1 MKKILFTLVSA
12 QLLFSC
18 SNTKTEE
25 NQTDTKETTEVKT
38 ESPERSQNSSES
50 ETTATFDI
58 NSIPVSTQDVGDFP
72 FFTLPKGLQNQNKP
86 LQKNFDVCFFPI
98 DGIMTPFEGRLYKAN
113 VVAEKGEEFSK
124 RYFEKSLEDYLTGIG
139 AVKVYDGEITSD
151 EYKRYTKQDPN
162 KGDQGDMGYTSEQIK
177 FFVLRTQ
184 DKGNIYVQFSANNV
198 SGKLNILQE
207 EAMTQT
213 ITKVTSEEI
222 ANDLLAK
229 GKSILHINFDT
240 DKATLKADGS
250 EVVQEI
256 VKVLT
261 KNPELRIAINGYTDN
276 SGAKDHNQ
284 TLSENRALTVK
295 NEIVKA
301 GINADRLTSKGFG
314 QDSPIAS
321 NDTEDGKAQNRRV
334 ELVKL

>member
-1 MKKILFTLVSA
+1 
-12 QLLFSC
+12 
-18 SNTKTEE
+18 
-25 NQTDTKETTEVKT
+25 
-38 ESPERSQNSSES
+38 
-50 ETTATFDI
+50 
-58 NSIPVSTQDVGDFP
+58 VGDFP
-72 FFTLPKGLQNQNKP
+72 FFTLPKGLKNQNKP

-98 DGIMTPFEGRLYKAN
+98 NGVMTPFEGKLYKVN
-113 VVAEKGEEFSK
+113 VVADQGEEFSK

-139 AVKVYDGEITSD
+139 AVKVYDGEITTE
-151 EYKRYTKQDPN
+151 EYQRYNKQDPN
-162 KGDQGDMGYTSEQIK
+162 KGDEGDMGYSGEQIK
-177 FFVLRTQ
+177 FFVLRTK
-184 DKGNIYVQFSANNV
+184 DKGNIYVQFSANNA

-240 DKATLKADGS
+240 DKATLKSDGS
-250 EVVQEI
+250 EVVLEI
-256 VKVLT
+256 VKVLN

-295 NEIVKA
+295 NEIVKS
-301 GINADRLTSKGFG
+301 GIAADRLTSKGFG
-314 QDSPIAS
+314 QESPIAS

-334 ELVKL
+334 ELIKL

>member
-1 MKKILFTLVSA
+1 MKKILLTLVSA

-25 NQTDTKETTEVKT
+25 NQTDNQETVEVT
-38 ESPERSQNSSES
+38 SSAEPTQGGNESDKS
-50 ETTATFDI
+50 TFDI
-58 NSIPVSTQDVGDFP
+58 NSIPVSSQDVGDFP
-72 FFTLPKGLQNQNKP
+72 FFTLPQGLKNQNKP

-98 DGIMTPFEGRLYKAN
+98 DGIMTPFEGKLYKAN

-139 AVKVYDGEITSD
+139 AVKVYDGQITTE
-151 EYKRYTKQDPN
+151 EYRRYNKQDPN
-162 KGDQGDMGYTSEQIK
+162 KGDEGDMGYSGEQIK
-177 FFVLRTQ
+177 FFVLRTK
-184 DKGNIYVQFSANNV
+184 DKGNIYVQFSANNA

-240 DKATLKADGS
+240 DKATLKSDGS

-256 VKVLT
+256 VKVLN

-276 SGAKDHNQ
+276 SGAKDHNL

-295 NEIVKA
+295 NEIVKS
-301 GINADRLTSKGFG
+301 GISSERLTSKGFG
-314 QDSPIAS
+314 QESPIAS

>member
-1 MKKILFTLVSA
+1 MKKILLTLVSA

-18 SNTKTEE
+18 TNTKTEE
-25 NQTDTKETTEVKT
+25 NQSNNQETVDVTSSA
-38 ESPERSQNSSES
+38 ESTNGGNES
-50 ETTATFDI
+50 DKPTFDI
-58 NSIPVSTQDVGDFP
+58 NSIPVSSQDVGDFP
-72 FFTLPKGLQNQNKP
+72 FFTLPKGLKNQNKP

-98 DGIMTPFEGRLYKAN
+98 DGTMTPFEGKLYKTN
-113 VVAEKGEEFSK
+113 VVAENGEEFSK

-139 AVKVYDGEITSD
+139 AVKVYDGEITTE
-151 EYKRYTKQDPN
+151 EYQRYNKQDPN
-162 KGDQGDMGYTSEQIK
+162 KGGEGDMGYSGEQIK
-177 FFVLRTQ
+177 LFVLRTQ
-184 DKGNIYVQFSANNV
+184 DKGNIYIQFSANNA

-240 DKATLKADGS
+240 DKATLKSDGS

-261 KNPELRIAINGYTDN
+261 KNHELRIAINGYTDN
-276 SGAKDHNQ
+276 SGAKDHNL

-295 NEIVKA
+295 NEIVKS
-301 GINADRLTSKGFG
+301 GIAADRLTSKGFG
-314 QDSPIAS
+314 QESPIAS

-334 ELVKL
+334 ELIKL

>member
-1 MKKILFTLVSA
+1 MKKILLTLVSA

-25 NQTDTKETTEVKT
+25 NQTDNQETVEVT
-38 ESPERSQNSSES
+38 SSAEPTQGGNESDKS
-50 ETTATFDI
+50 TFDI
-58 NSIPVSTQDVGDFP
+58 NSIPVSSQDVGDFP
-72 FFTLPKGLQNQNKP
+72 FFTLPQGLKNQNKP

-98 DGIMTPFEGRLYKAN
+98 DGIMTPFEGKLYKAN

-139 AVKVYDGEITSD
+139 AVKVYDGQITTE
-151 EYKRYTKQDPN
+151 EYQRYNKQDPN
-162 KGDQGDMGYTSEQIK
+162 KGDEGDMGYSGEQIK
-177 FFVLRTQ
+177 FFVLRTK
-184 DKGNIYVQFSANNV
+184 DKGNIYVQFSANNA

-240 DKATLKADGS
+240 DKATLKSDGS

-276 SGAKDHNQ
+276 SGAKDHNL

-295 NEIVKA
+295 NEIVKS
-301 GINADRLTSKGFG
+301 GIAADRLTSKGFG
-314 QDSPIAS
+314 QESPIAS

>member
-1 MKKILFTLVSA
+1 MKKILLTLVSA

-25 NQTDTKETTEVKT
+25 NQTDNQETVEVT
-38 ESPERSQNSSES
+38 SSAEPTQGGNESDKS
-50 ETTATFDI
+50 TFDI
-58 NSIPVSTQDVGDFP
+58 NSIPVSSQDVGDFP
-72 FFTLPKGLQNQNKP
+72 FFTLPQGLKNQNKP

-98 DGIMTPFEGRLYKAN
+98 DGIMTPFEGKLYKAN

-139 AVKVYDGEITSD
+139 AVKVYDGQITTE
-151 EYKRYTKQDPN
+151 EYQRYNKQDPN
-162 KGDQGDMGYTSEQIK
+162 KGDEGDMGYSGEQIK

-184 DKGNIYVQFSANNV
+184 DKGNIYVQFSANNA

-240 DKATLKADGS
+240 DKATLKSDGS

-276 SGAKDHNQ
+276 SGAKDHNL

-295 NEIVKA
+295 NEIVKS
-301 GINADRLTSKGFG
+301 GIAADRLTSKGFG
-314 QDSPIAS
+314 QESPIAS